1 MKIFNVSLKT
11 IIYIL
16 IAIAVLVA
24 LFFIYYNYFD
34 SNTIK
39 MNTDNFT
46 NILKASHEDPYS
58 YVGKKIISS
67 GYVFRANDF
76 NENQFVVARDMLV
89 GNNESRIVGFLYE
102 SDDIKNFES
111 NEWVE
116 VEGLF
121 TVGDYHGAM
130 PIIKVDKIK
139 RITTPNE
146 IFVLPPR

>member
-24 LFFIYYNYFD
+24 LLFIYCNFLD

-46 NILKASHEDPYS
+46 NILKSSHEDPYS
-58 YVGKKIISS
+58 YVDKKIISS

-116 VEGLF
+116 VEGIF

-130 PIIKVDKIK
+130 PIIKVNKIK

-146 IFVLPPR
+146 VFVLTPR